1 MSNKI
6 NYQKELD
13 KLISDIKIQNIKP
26 TLLVHSCCAPCS
38 SYVLEYL
45 NEFFDITVLYYNPNI
60 SPLEEYEY
68 RKEEQKRLISEKKWI
83 NSVKFLDCDYD
94 NELFEKSVKG
104 LENEPEGGRRCAVCF
119 SLRLDKTAEIAKD
132 LNFDYFV
139 TTLSIS
145 PLKNAELLNQIG
157 ENLAKKHGVK
167 YLPSD
172 FKKKNGYKRSI
183 ELSKEFNLYRQNF
196 CGCRFSKYSGE

>member
-13 KLISDIKIQNIKP
+13 KLISDIQTQNIKP

-60 SPLEEYEY
+60 SPSEEYEY
-68 RKEEQKRLISEKKWI
+68 RKEEQKRLIREKKWF
-83 NSVKFLDCDYD
+83 NPVKFLDCDYD
-94 NELFEKSVKG
+94 NELFESSVKG
-104 LENEPEGGRRCAVCF
+104 LEKEPEGGKRCPVCF
-119 SLRLDKTAEIAKD
+119 HLRLDKTAEFANS

-145 PLKNAELLNQIG
+145 PLKNAELINQIG
-157 ENLAKKHGVK
+157 EKLSKKYGVK

-172 FKKKNGYKRSI
+172 FKKKNGYKRSV

-196 CGCRFSKYSGE
+196 CGCRFSRACDL